1 MGLFGGTPESSSS
14 SDFGSKLRWFILFSL
29 HWPRGQSYI
38 FVPPGPTAPGMKPW
52 VAEVEL
58 TSTCLELAGEISR
71 PSWRLLRRRQ
81 PWWPR
86 CITWMKHVG
95 TPVWRATPAVAC
107 PAENPTVSPTVWRDL
122 WTQLFSSPTG
132 QIQIVTKTRDCSD
145 FNISFFFSRFAQLAQ
160 KMQWWNVVLQ
170 VENYY
175 W

>member
-1 MGLFGGTPESSSS
+1 MGLFGGTPESGTS
-14 SDFGSKLRWFILFSL
+14 SDYGSKLRWFLVFTVLRESSELRVILST
-29 HWPRGQSYI
+29 
-38 FVPPGPTAPGMKPW
+38 GPTAPALWMKPS
-52 VAEVEL
+52 VVDL
-58 TSTCLELAGEISR
+58 TSTCLALPEEISR
-71 PSWRLLRRRQ
+71 PSSRLLRRPR

-86 CITWMKHVG
+86 CITWMNFAG
-95 TPVWRATPAVAC
+95 TPVSRAVPAPVS
-107 PAENPTVSPTVWRDL
+107 PAENQTVWPNVWKDL